1 LSSRLNP
8 RKGDMG
14 KLKTKK
20 GVAKRFKLTKKGK
33 IKYSCGGKSH
43 LASSKKGKRVRK
55 LRKRDILN
63 NNKETKYLK
72 RMLPYG

>member
-1 LSSRLNP
+1 
-8 RKGDMG
+8 MG

-33 IKYSCGGKSH
+33 VKYHPCGKSH
-43 LASSKKGKRVRK
+43 LLSSKKTKRIRG
-55 LRKRDILN
+55 LRKADVLKGG
-63 NNKETKYLK
+63 KETKFIK